1 MPLEKKIP
9 KELEL
14 AQDLK
19 NEGYS
24 DILILTAETAH
35 QVLTEKRQEL
45 MQAIKTEEIE
55 SVRDLARTVNRD
67 VSVVSK
73 DLQLLF
79 KKDIIAFETEKGRKK
94 PVLKHKNI
102 FVEPVVFQK
111 TE

>member
-45 MQAIKTEEIE
+45 MQA
-55 SVRDLARTVNRD
+55 
-67 VSVVSK
+67 
-73 DLQLLF
+73 
-79 KKDIIAFETEKGRKK
+79 RK
-94 PVLKHKNI
+94 
-102 FVEPVVFQK
+102 
-111 TE
+111 